1 MAEKRRSGCL
11 KKLLVVLLIILILA
25 IALPLTLFWLA
36 IGAYSPQPVDAYN
49 PHDAST
55 VANIITRLARSLVD
69 KEGRVVE
76 TAVLILSKDEVQTLI
91 NSAIR
96 EANGGD
102 SDSRVLVDYEV
113 IWKEDGLLLK
123 YSMPVSTGGIK
134 VKSLSTGR
142 QSDAINFRI
151 EFSPV
156 VDCGKL
162 TVYPQRGSAG
172 MIPLPRF
179 ALRKAANFLTA
190 RAMANDSVRTTLS
203 AFTRIEP
210 GEDGTLV
217 LMFDP
222 RNVNTVVRILRSAGE
237 ERDGFAIQGEDR
249 EDEEDREEEE
259 EDWEEEEED
268 EEEEEW
274 VEMEELEDV
283 EEDSVEGTED
293 ANADESIGEEPNAVD
308 ADGGD
313 ADAAVIQPVL

>member
-11 KKLLVVLLIILILA
+11 KKLLIVLLIVLILA

-36 IGAYSPQPVDAYN
+36 IGSYSPQPVEAYT

-76 TAVLILSKDEVQTLI
+76 TAVLILSEDEVQTLI

-96 EANGGD
+96 EANNGD
-102 SDSRVLVDYEV
+102 SDSRVWVDYEV
-113 IWKEDGLLLK
+113 IWKEDGLLVK

-134 VKSLSTGR
+134 SMITGM
-142 QSDAINFRI
+142 QSNAINFRL

-156 VDCGKL
+156 VDRGNL
-162 TVYPQRGSAG
+162 TINPRRGSAG

-210 GEDGTLV
+210 GENGTLV

-222 RNVNTVVRILRSAGE
+222 RDVNTVVRILRSAGE
-237 ERDGFAIQGEDR
+237 TQP
-249 EDEEDREEEE
+249 REELDRDADEDDAGDEDSEE
-259 EDWEEEEED
+259 ES
-268 EEEEEW
+268 
-274 VEMEELEDV
+274 EDV
-283 EEDSVEGTED
+283 SRGESLESDATETD
-293 ANADESIGEEPNAVD
+293 NRASD
-308 ADGGD
+308 
-313 ADAAVIQPVL
+313 

>member
-11 KKLLVVLLIILILA
+11 KKLLVVLLIVLILA

-36 IGAYSPQPVDAYN
+36 IGAYSPQPVEAYT

-76 TAVLILSKDEVQTLI
+76 TAVLILSEDEVQTLI

-96 EANGGD
+96 EANNGD
-102 SDSRVLVDYEV
+102 SDPRVWVDYEV
-113 IWKEDGLLLK
+113 IWKEDGLLVK

-134 VKSLSTGR
+134 SMITGM
-142 QSDAINFRI
+142 QSNAINFRI

-156 VDCGKL
+156 VDRGKL
-162 TVYPQRGSAG
+162 TINPQRGSAG

-210 GEDGTLV
+210 GENGTLV

-222 RNVNTVVRILRSAGE
+222 RDVNTVVRILRSAGQDSRDGITVE
-237 ERDGFAIQGEDR
+237 ERDED
-249 EDEEDREEEE
+249 D
-259 EDWEEEEED
+259 EED
-268 EEEEEW
+268 EEEWGDEES
-274 VEMEELEDV
+274 
-283 EEDSVEGTED
+283 EEDGETGD
-293 ANADESIGEEPNAVD
+293 ASDEESPEADAEPD
-308 ADGGD
+308 DED
-313 ADAAVIQPVL
+313 ADAAQIQPVL

>member
-11 KKLLVVLLIILILA
+11 KKLLVVLLIVLILA

-36 IGAYSPQPVDAYN
+36 IGAYSPQPVEAYT

-76 TAVLILSKDEVQTLI
+76 TAVLILSEDEVQTLI

-96 EANGGD
+96 EANNGD
-102 SDSRVLVDYEV
+102 SDSRVWVDYEV
-113 IWKEDGLLLK
+113 IWKEDGLLVK

-134 VKSLSTGR
+134 SMITGM
-142 QSDAINFRI
+142 QSNAINFRI

-156 VDCGKL
+156 VDRGKL
-162 TVYPQRGSAG
+162 TIDPRRGSAG
-172 MIPLPRF
+172 MIPLPRII
-179 ALRKAANFLTA
+179 LRKAANFLTA

-210 GEDGTLV
+210 GENGTLV

-222 RNVNTVVRILRSAGE
+222 RDVNTVVRILRSAGE
-237 ERDGFAIQGEDR
+237 ESRTGINVENRDGED
-249 EDEEDREEEE
+249 DDS
-259 EDWEEEEED
+259 EEED
-268 EEEEEW
+268 EEP
-274 VEMEELEDV
+274 
-283 EEDSVEGTED
+283 ED
-293 ANADESIGEEPNAVD
+293 ASDRDSSESDAVET
-308 ADGGD
+308 DGMESD
-313 ADAAVIQPVL
+313 

>member
-11 KKLLVVLLIILILA
+11 KKLLVVLLIVLILA

-36 IGAYSPQPVDAYN
+36 IGAYSPQPVEAYT

-76 TAVLILSKDEVQTLI
+76 TAVLTLSEDEVQTLI

-102 SDSRVLVDYEV
+102 SDPRLWVDYEV
-113 IWKEDGLLLK
+113 IWKEDGLLVK

-134 VKSLSTGR
+134 VKSMITGM
-142 QSDAINFRI
+142 QSRAINFRI

-156 VDCGKL
+156 VDRGKL
-162 TVYPQRGSAG
+162 TIDPRRGSAG
-172 MIPLPRF
+172 MIPLPRII
-179 ALRKAANFLTA
+179 LRKAANFLTA

-210 GEDGTLV
+210 GENGTLV

-222 RNVNTVVRILRSAGE
+222 RDVNTVVRILRSAGQDSRDGITVE
-237 ERDGFAIQGEDR
+237 ERDED
-249 EDEEDREEEE
+249 D
-259 EDWEEEEED
+259 EED
-268 EEEEEW
+268 EEEWGDEES
-274 VEMEELEDV
+274 
-283 EEDSVEGTED
+283 EEDGETGD
-293 ANADESIGEEPNAVD
+293 ASDEESPEADAEP
-308 ADGGD
+308 DGGD
-313 ADAAVIQPVL
+313 MDTVETQPVL